1 MLFREALWERIRSM
15 SITDLKHINENG
27 IDYYLITN
35 KYREFFF
42 PVLMIAMAKYLTTFV
57 DSVLVSNFLGVDR
70 MPAVNLCFPVVC
82 FISLFHIRGIHIS

>member
-1 MLFREALWERIRSM
+1 M

-57 DSVLVSNFLGVDR
+57 DSVLISTFLGVDR

-82 FISLFHIRGIHIS
+82 FISLFLSWVLRRRCRR